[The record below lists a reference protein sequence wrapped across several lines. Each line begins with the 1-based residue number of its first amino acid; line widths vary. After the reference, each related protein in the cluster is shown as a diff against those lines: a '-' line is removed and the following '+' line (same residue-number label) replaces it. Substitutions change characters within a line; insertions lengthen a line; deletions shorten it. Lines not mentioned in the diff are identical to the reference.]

1 MNTLITPNPVLFS
14 PLPVLGERVRV
25 RGDSQTPSAF
35 EGQNFPSPLPSPRV
49 QGEGGR
55 ATRARRGFT
64 LIEVLAAMLLMA
76 IVLPPVMEGV
86 ALATRAASDAR
97 RRTEAA
103 GLAEEKLSELLA
115 TSQWT
120 GGSLSGDF
128 GAGWPD
134 YHWQA
139 NVYGWAADTTTQ
151 SLQQIDLN
159 VTWTSR
165 GHQQSITLSTLAFT
179 PVSSSS

>member
-1 MNTLITPNPVLFS
+1 MAPTPTLPRRT
-14 PLPVLGERVRV
+14 G
-25 RGDSQTPSAF
+25 GG
-35 EGQNFPSPLPSPRV
+35 GQKSTR
-49 QGEGGR
+49 R
-55 ATRARRGFT
+55 AFT

-165 GHQQSITLSTLAFT
+165 GRPQSITLSTLAFT